1 MRSILIGVSSKAK
14 RVNTWSDV
22 YVDQYTVDDQE
33 FIKVFLTKH
42 DLENKRFNLDRILIG
57 NESYKILEK
66 TFETKRPKYAI
77 CKVEKEALN

>member
-1 MRSILIGVSSKAK
+1 MRAILVGVSSKAK
-14 RVNTWSDV
+14 RVNTWNDV
-22 YVDQYTVDDQE
+22 YVDQYTADDQE
-33 FIKVFLTKH
+33 FIKVFVTEYELKH
-42 DLENKRFNLDRILIG
+42 KHFNLDRILIG

>member
-1 MRSILIGVSSKAK
+1 MRAILIGVSSKAK

-42 DLENKRFNLDRILIG
+42 DLQ
-57 NESYKILEK
+57 
-66 TFETKRPKYAI
+66 TFQSG
-77 CKVEKEALN
+77 